1 MAGDVPRRPDAAAP
15 FQSTL
20 ASTVRVVLATATDG
34 ELCNVVGALD
44 GLSSRA
50 GADALLTELRPRI
63 GGLRPSRPLRFSRLL
78 ALPLEPVL
86 VPSTAWGSDRSGIPR
101 AALRPVIEAV
111 RSALGGEAT
120 RIESAARGCTMADTA
135 LVALLRPLSL
145 APRSGGAAA
154 PAIGMLDRGRV
165 AARCGGGRAA
175 AVPHALARRRRS
187 VGRLTLGRLAAGA
200 PPMG

>member
-44 GLSSRA
+44 GLSSPA
-50 GADALLTELRPRI
+50 AADALLTELRPRI

-135 LVALLRPLSL
+135 LVALLGPYLW
-145 APRSGGAAA
+145 
-154 PAIGMLDRGRV
+154 
-165 AARCGGGRAA
+165 
-175 AVPHALARRRRS
+175 
-187 VGRLTLGRLAAGA
+187 RLAAAAQLRLPSECWTGA
-200 PPMG
+200 GLPPDAAEAVLPLCRTRWRDAADQSGG